1 MPRVDAFLR
10 VLGRRRGTT
19 VGERRISGDRM
30 SMGWRLRVGLWLWVG
45 GLGLP
50 SQPCLGHARWSLVDL
65 LR

>member
-1 MPRVDAFLR
+1 M
-10 VLGRRRGTT
+10 
-19 VGERRISGDRM
+19 VGVRRISGDRM
-30 SMGWRLRVGLWLWVG
+30 SVGWRLRVGLWLWVG